1 MCSYTRLSVS
11 GEADKTRPRSS
22 FRDRHS
28 TSITATGSP
37 DRRPK
42 KSASMP
48 DEKKHIGSWALPGS
62 DSAQSLESNTR
73 AALPSGATLTEP
85 HPVAWK
91 NADRTSFSRPA
102 SRSSG
107 RATPVSEGS
116 QTQNAW
122 KTPAPAANPT
132 SWRTGTVKSGASRDR
147 LSWSC
152 RRPARPIVR
161 ASVAALEGGALI
173 WDANLGFGPCA
184 AQEFRLVDDRDAER
198 LGLLELRPR
207 VRTDDEGGGLLRHA
221 VGHVPARRLDQLG
234 RLRSGERRE
243 GARYHV
249 GLSRERALPLGR
261 GRLGE
266 VELELVQA
274 LEQLAVPGLV
284 EEPGHGLGDR
294 RSDAA
299 DLADLLGRRV
309 AERLHRAEV
318 AGGPLRPPPAPAARP
333 PGGEPGRERGAR
345 SRAGGGRAPAGPS

>member
-11 GEADKTRPRSS
+11 GEADKNRHRSS

-207 VRTDDEGGGLLRHA
+207 VGAHDEGGGLLRDA
-221 VGHVPARRLDQLG
+221 VRDVPARRLDQLG
-234 RLRSGERRE
+234 CFRPGERRQ
-243 GARYHV
+243 GAGHDIR
-249 GLSRERALPLGR
+249 LSRQDRKST
-261 GRLGE
+261 RLNSSHS
-266 VELELVQA
+266 QISY
-274 LEQLAVPGLV
+274 AVFCLKKKNY
-284 EEPGHGLGDR
+284 H
-294 RSDAA
+294 
-299 DLADLLGRRV
+299 
-309 AERLHRAEV
+309 
-318 AGGPLRPPPAPAARP
+318 PPACHLTH
-333 PGGEPGRERGAR
+333 
-345 SRAGGGRAPAGPS
+345 